1 MTIPLTAGREFSAA
15 DRAGPPIVVV
25 NETFVKRYLSG
36 RNPLGVRL
44 RSTMPGAPE
53 PWREIVGVTR
63 DIKFITL
70 GEDPTPVLYRRGGNQ
85 LHVRTAG
92 PPAALIP
99 AVKQVIA
106 EMDRSATGE
115 FKTMRE
121 SMAFAFVPNRIAAVL
136 LGSMGCLGLL
146 LAMVGLYGVMSYTVN
161 RRTREIGIRMALGAA
176 RTAILRMS
184 LRDGLALVGAG
195 VAIGLG
201 ISLLITRPLAAF
213 LASGISPADP
223 LTFGGA
229 ALLLTLVGAC
239 ASYVPAHRA
248 TRVDPMAALRHE

>member
-1 MTIPLTAGREFSAA
+1 
-15 DRAGPPIVVV
+15 
-25 NETFVKRYLSG
+25 
-36 RNPLGVRL
+36 
-44 RSTMPGAPE
+44 
-53 PWREIVGVTR
+53 
-63 DIKFITL
+63 
-70 GEDPTPVLYRRGGNQ
+70 
-85 LHVRTAG
+85 
-92 PPAALIP
+92 
-99 AVKQVIA
+99 
-106 EMDRSATGE
+106 
-115 FKTMRE
+115 
-121 SMAFAFVPNRIAAVL
+121 
-136 LGSMGCLGLL
+136 MGCLGLL

-201 ISLLITRPLAAF
+201 ISVLITRPLAAF
-213 LASGISPADP
+213 LASGIGPADP